1 MINISV
7 FMVHN
12 LYNDWCI
19 VDCFRMDD
27 GHYLQSA
34 FVSFLKLMFLNYRL
48 HIMHVTCNAA
58 VYIISIAD
66 IELIV
71 KK

>member
-7 FMVHN
+7 FMVYN

-34 FVSFLKLMFLNYRL
+34 FVSFFKINAFEIQASY
-48 HIMHVTCNAA
+48 HAYNAA
-58 VYIISIAD
+58 FHIISID
-66 IELIV
+66 EIELIL

>member
-1 MINISV
+1 MKNISV
-7 FMVHN
+7 FMVYN

-34 FVSFLKLMFLNYRL
+34 FVSIIKLMHLKYRL
-48 HIMHVTCNAA
+48 DIMHVPCNAA
-58 VYIISIAD
+58 FHIIYMIHINS
-66 IELIV
+66 
-71 KK
+71 